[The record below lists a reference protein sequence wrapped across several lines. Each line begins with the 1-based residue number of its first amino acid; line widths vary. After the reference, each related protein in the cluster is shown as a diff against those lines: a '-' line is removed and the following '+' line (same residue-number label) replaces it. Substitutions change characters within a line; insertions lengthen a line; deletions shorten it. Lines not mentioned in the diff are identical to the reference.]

1 MQQTYD
7 TVRQLL
13 EAGKTAEAERLVLQ
27 ELEVVPNDATL
38 LYLKGRIGAKRA
50 DWQGALN
57 AFNRAVQLDPD
68 SPARE
73 ARQAIEEILA
83 FYHKDYYNPQGGR
96 TPYIYVVRS

>member
-50 DWQGALN
+50 DWQGALH
-57 AFNRAVQLDPD
+57 AFNRAVQLDPA

-83 FYHKDYYNPQGGR
+83 FYHKDYYNP
-96 TPYIYVVRS
+96 

>member
-27 ELEVVPNDATL
+27 ELEVMPNDATL

-83 FYHKDYYNPQGGR
+83 FYHKDYYNP
-96 TPYIYVVRS
+96 

>member
-7 TVRQLL
+7 TLRQLL
-13 EAGKTAEAERLVLQ
+13 EAGQTAEAEHMVCQ
-27 ELEVVPNDATL
+27 ALEAQPEDATL
-38 LYLKGRIGAKRA
+38 HYLKGRIGAKRA

-57 AFNRAVQLDPD
+57 AFNRAIQLDPE

-83 FYHKDYYNPQGGR
+83 FYHKDYYNP
-96 TPYIYVVRS
+96 

>member
-68 SPARE
+68 SSARE

-83 FYHKDYYNPQGGR
+83 FYHKDYYNP
-96 TPYIYVVRS
+96 